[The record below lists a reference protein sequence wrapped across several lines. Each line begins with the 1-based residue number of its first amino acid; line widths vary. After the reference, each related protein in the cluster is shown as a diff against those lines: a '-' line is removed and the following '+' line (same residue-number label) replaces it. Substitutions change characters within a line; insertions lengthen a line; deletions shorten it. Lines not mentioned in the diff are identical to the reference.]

1 MAEPQT
7 FEGISSK
14 VQALL
19 GDVEYELRSEWYD
32 GAGVDVEQA
41 EALMEARG
49 AIAQA
54 KAAIDR
60 AGAP

>member
-7 FEGISSK
+7 FEDIRSK
-14 VQALL
+14 VLALL
-19 GDVEYELRSEWYD
+19 GDVEYELRSERYD
-32 GAGVDVEQA
+32 ETGVNVEQA
-41 EALMEARG
+41 EALIEARS
-49 AIAQA
+49 AIAHA